1 MTFARLLV
9 FLKVNFKS
17 ALDDWKCNLIS
28 NIGDI
33 LQSSTKT
40 QWKVFLLVW
49 LMMMISISGR
59 WLWSALKTHY
69 C

>member
-1 MTFARLLV
+1 MTENV
-9 FLKVNFKS
+9 I
-17 ALDDWKCNLIS
+17 LIS